1 MVNGLYTI
9 GHSNHPIARFLELL
23 ELHRIALVCDV
34 RSTPYSRFNPQFNRE
49 TLAATLPRS
58 GIGYLYLGDAL
69 GGKPKEPGYPADE
82 QARYAL
88 IAASD
93 RFRAGVERLLREA
106 AAHRTAVLCAE
117 QDPRR
122 CHRGALICGRSDPAY
137 PGGRLAASTSGPPGR
152 APPRRSAA
160 AVAAVSGR
168 APAVW
173 GTGSAGR
180 DLC

>member
-1 MVNGLYTI
+1 MGNGLFTI

-23 ELHRIALVCDV
+23 GLHCIALVCDV

-49 TLAATLPRS
+49 ALAAALQRS

-93 RFRAGVERLLREA
+93 RFRAGVARLLREA

-122 CHRGALICGRSDPAY
+122 CHRGALICPSIPAGVPIRHILADGSLLAHQDLPAGPHPDDPRQ
-137 PGGRLAASTSGPPGR
+137 PSL
-152 APPRRSAA
+152 
-160 AVAAVSGR
+160 
-168 APAVW
+168 
-173 GTGSAGR
+173 
-180 DLC
+180 L

>member
-1 MVNGLYTI
+1 MGNGLFTI
-9 GHSNHPIARFLELL
+9 GHSNHSIARFLELL
-23 ELHRIALVCDV
+23 GLHRIALVCDV

-49 TLAATLPRS
+49 ALAAALQRS

-106 AAHRTAVLCAE
+106 AVHRTAVLCAE

-122 CHRGALICGRSDPAY
+122 CHRGVLICPSIPVGVPIRHILADGSLLAHQDLPAGPHPDDPRQ
-137 PGGRLAASTSGPPGR
+137 PSL
-152 APPRRSAA
+152 
-160 AVAAVSGR
+160 
-168 APAVW
+168 
-173 GTGSAGR
+173 
-180 DLC
+180 L

>member
-1 MVNGLYTI
+1 MENELFTI
-9 GHSNHPIARFLELL
+9 GHSNHPIARFLALL

-34 RSTPYSRFNPQFNRE
+34 RSAPYSRFNPQFNRE
-49 TLAATLPRS
+49 ALAAALQRR

-69 GGKPKEPGYPADE
+69 GGKPKEPGYPAEE

-88 IAASD
+88 MAASG

-122 CHRGALICGRSDPAY
+122 CHRGMLICPSIPPEVPIRHILADGSLLAHQDLPAGPNPDDPRQ
-137 PGGRLAASTSGPPGR
+137 PSL
-152 APPRRSAA
+152 
-160 AVAAVSGR
+160 
-168 APAVW
+168 
-173 GTGSAGR
+173 
-180 DLC
+180 L